1 MKLFIINMSPLFTW
15 YGVQVIHGEKSR
27 DVFTIE
33 YISNIGSTLASQ
45 SSLEDSSG
53 HATCHNLPAA
63 AIAPELL
70 VSYPLIVWI
79 SG

>member
-1 MKLFIINMSPLFTW
+1 MISFIINMSPLFTW

-27 DVFTIE
+27 DVLTIE

-45 SSLEDSSG
+45 SSLDDSSG
-53 HATCHNLPAA
+53 PATCHNVPAA

-70 VSYPLIVWI
+70 VSYPCIVWI